1 MGIWA
6 QLTQTWILPGGWYRY
21 PDNQRDT
28 TGGVLAL
35 AIGTERRAILPAIV
49 TKTQPEWSPALD
61 TSFQESL
68 PIVTM
73 PPHIDGTW
81 ACGSKYQKQCS
92 SQDLP
97 AVQLSQDLQD
107 GLGSWGGRAYMG
119 ICYTIKERQSVGSS
133 IAGISLPP
141 PPPPS
146 PNTHWGRI
154 SKDCGWGPR
163 LVQQTFAWRQ
173 GKGMS
178 NLPVKDPAKIGPSF
192 LSRWVVNPLW
202 LWGMFLLFQV
212 CFSGHL
218 NLAMNGAARNSGY
231 RPT

>member
-1 MGIWA
+1 MQQSRLA
-6 QLTQTWILPGGWYRY
+6 SCPVKPGSPGWPGELGWESIYEYMLHDQGTAICWQQHCRY
-21 PDNQRDT
+21 K
-28 TGGVLAL
+28 
-35 AIGTERRAILPAIV
+35 PA
-49 TKTQPEWSPALD
+49 
-61 TSFQESL
+61 
-68 PIVTM
+68 
-73 PPHIDGTW
+73 
-81 ACGSKYQKQCS
+81 
-92 SQDLP
+92 
-97 AVQLSQDLQD
+97 
-107 GLGSWGGRAYMG
+107 
-119 ICYTIKERQSVGSS
+119 
-133 IAGISLPP
+133 PP